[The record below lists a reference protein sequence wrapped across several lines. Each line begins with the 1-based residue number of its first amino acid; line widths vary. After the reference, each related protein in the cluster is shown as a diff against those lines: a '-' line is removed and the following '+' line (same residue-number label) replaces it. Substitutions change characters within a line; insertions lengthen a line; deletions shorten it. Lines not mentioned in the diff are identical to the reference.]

1 MIPHVL
7 VTLSVS
13 QLAGIVV
20 VTALFAGTA
29 AVLGPR
35 FLAWTDRRRGLS

>member
-1 MIPHVL
+1 VIPHVL

-20 VTALFAGTA
+20 ITALFAGTL
-29 AVLGPR
+29 AVYAPR
-35 FLAWTDRRRGLS
+35 FLAWTDRRRGIS